1 MPRIIHRH
9 IRFQVIDRCLR
20 DTRREYHIRDIL
32 DECNKAMQE
41 TYGTVISLRT
51 IQYDISIL
59 RKPPFCIELDE
70 KLLKG
75 GIYRYF
81 DTECAKKAFLML
93 DGVEL

>member
-1 MPRIIHRH
+1 MPHIIHRH

-32 DECNKAMQE
+32 DECNRTMQE

-59 RKPPFCIELDE
+59 RKAPFNIELDE
-70 KLLKG
+70 ELLKHG
-75 GIYRYF
+75 VYRYF
-81 DTECAKKAFLML
+81 DTGCTRKAFLML
-93 DGVEL
+93 DGGE